1 MDLDTIDSILAKTN
15 PASQEHWDQIA
26 RNAHQV
32 YTTPLFAV
40 SPSPDGEVLTL
51 AGTGTLVT
59 DGKAHYVLTAAHV
72 WHDVLKRAE
81 KVGISL
87 RADLYSQCLIERTSI
102 VPSGPAI
109 PNSWRDWGPDIIFL
123 RIPEVRVGEIN
134 AFRGFYGLH
143 CEEQS
148 LYRGEH
154 TQAYLVAG
162 TPAAL
167 GTYTQNRASVQVMGF
182 WAVKPPTYQKHEGW
196 DYFDAE
202 ARFRSP
208 TDAQSF
214 GGVSGGGLWKVQIY
228 GDSSSDKIASTA
240 ILEGVAFYASK
251 VSDGTGTIRCHG
263 PKSIRRAMQEAPS
276 GQDKA

>member
-1 MDLDTIDSILAKTN
+1 MPLPDMDLLCRTERIWTLTRLIRFLRRRIRPRRSIGIKSHATLT
-15 PASQEHWDQIA
+15 
-26 RNAHQV
+26 
-32 YTTPLFAV
+32 

-109 PNSWRDWGPDIIFL
+109 PNSWSEWGPDIIFL

-148 LYRGEH
+148 PYRGEH

-182 WAVKPPTYQKHEGW
+182 G
-196 DYFDAE
+196 
-202 ARFRSP
+202 RSSRRLTRNMRAGIILMQRLAFVLP
-208 TDAQSF
+208 LTPR
-214 GGVSGGGLWKVQIY
+214 VSGV
-228 GDSSSDKIASTA
+228 
-240 ILEGVAFYASK
+240 
-251 VSDGTGTIRCHG
+251 
-263 PKSIRRAMQEAPS
+263 
-276 GQDKA
+276 